1 MPVPGPP
8 PVTGSPR
15 RCRRF
20 VAGRCSGV
28 DRAPDRRTN
37 PRTVRACSSGSGRP
51 GDRGTRGGLD
61 TTTQTRC
68 HRRAS
73 RQPAA
78 RLGRRSRAR
87 GARDPQQC
95 VPLHPGPRGHRPCR
109 RRATRRALPHRPD
122 CGGWGG
128 RGAYNLPT
136 PTRGRVTVGPL
147 RLTLTDPFGITRR
160 HSDDSLVD
168 ELLVHPRV
176 HALGTLP
183 DAVAQ
188 GGAEVSQVWR
198 TDTDGAFRSVREYR
212 HGDDPR
218 RIHWKST
225 ARTGSVMVREH
236 EQRSSA
242 PVTVF
247 FDTRRSVHDVAS
259 FERGVEVAASVVCAL
274 EDRRRPYRLVTS
286 EGVLL
291 DAAQLGVRTTL
302 GEELALLE
310 PTSDPESPIPHD
322 AVSAA
327 GPERSD
333 VTSPGA
339 LTVMILGSG
348 PAGATPGTTPRHAR
362 GGPIVA
368 VLTRGSGAAAIPVE
382 AVPIDATDMS
392 RFPEAWDEASRKW
405 SSVEGGSRWTQ
416 RVAARR

>member
-1 MPVPGPP
+1 MPTIRGWSLLGGSIGLLIGGRILGLSELAVPALAGLVAVALAVVWTRRRRLD
-8 PVTGSPR
+8 VTVERRVSPR
-15 RCRRF
+15 HGS
-20 VAGRCSGV
+20 VGGRALVVLVIRNS
-28 DRAPDRRTN
+28 
-37 PRTVRACSSGSGRP
+37 
-51 GDRGTRGGLD
+51 
-61 TTTQTRC
+61 
-68 HRRAS
+68 AS
-73 RQPAA
+73 RSTPVLAA
-78 RLGRRSRAR
+78 TDRVDDGRRVAPFLI
-87 GARDPQQC
+87 API
-95 VPLHPGPRGHRPCR
+95 
-109 RRATRRALPHRPD
+109 A
-122 CGGWGG
+122 GGEEVE
-128 RGAYNLPT
+128 GAYNLPT

-147 RLTLTDPFGITRR
+147 RLTLTDPFGIARR
-160 HSDDSLVD
+160 HIDDSLVD

-188 GGAEVSQVWR
+188 WGAEVSQVWR
-198 TDTDGAFRSVREYR
+198 TDADGAFRSVREYR

-247 FDTRRSVHDVAS
+247 FDTRRAVHDVAS

-274 EDRRRPYRLVTS
+274 EDRRRPFRLVTS

-310 PTSDPESPIPHD
+310 PTPDPESPIPHD

-327 GPERSD
+327 APKRPE

-348 PAGATPGTTPRHAR
+348 SAGATPGTTPRHTW
-362 GGPIVA
+362 GGPVVA
-368 VLTRGSGAAAIPVE
+368 VLTRGSGATAIPAE

-392 RFPEAWDEASRKW
+392 RFPEAWNEASRKW